1 MNILDYKKNK
11 FEKKLDYL
19 LLKRKKKIQ
28 SDSVSVANIIKDI
41 KKNGDKAL
49 IKYERKFNKN
59 NTIIP
64 SPNQITKSINSLDLK
79 VKQAIDIVI
88 KEYINFIH
96 YKNLKIS
103 YIDKFKNKI
112 EYKYLPLDL
121 CCNLCS
127 WLNSIISFQVS

>member
-79 VKQAIDIVI
+79 VKQAIDIA
-88 KEYINFIH
+88 
-96 YKNLKIS
+96 YKRI
-103 YIDKFKNKI
+103 
-112 EYKYLPLDL
+112 YK
-121 CCNLCS
+121 
-127 WLNSIISFQVS
+127 W